1 MSEPMQWINA
11 NTRFKPPPP
20 KLEPKIDV
28 LISKI
33 IGKTVYMQDPRLT
46 RLIIKWK
53 QQRKGD
59 EDVPDN
65 YLADPV
71 KVKEMREV
79 FNASL

>member
-1 MSEPMQWINA
+1 MDNLQWINA
-11 NTRFKPPPP
+11 NTRFVAPP

-53 QQRKGD
+53 REKKGD
-59 EDVPDN
+59 DDTPDN
-65 YLADPV
+65 YMQDPL
-71 KVKEMREV
+71 KIKELREC
-79 FNASL
+79 FSAPL

>member
-11 NTRFKPPPP
+11 NTRFVAPP

-53 QQRKGD
+53 REKKGD
-59 EDVPDN
+59 DDTPDN
-65 YLADPV
+65 YMQDE
-71 KVKEMREV
+71 KKIKELKEV
-79 FNASL
+79 FNQSL